1 MKKQIKNGE
10 KCVLYDRDCI
20 GCGECEFCDLDP
32 LKICDNCGKCL
43 QMEDYATFKIDSVN
57 GVSISDLHHSHSD
70 CDCHGDDCDCLGGDC
85 DCDHEHRHDDDCDC
99 GHTHHRHLHEDCN

>member
-1 MKKQIKNGE
+1 MKRNKLGDG

-43 QMEDYATFKIDSVN
+43 QTDDYAAIKIDGIFESV
-57 GVSISDLHHSHSD
+57 SHPLGD
-70 CDCHGDDCDCLGGDC
+70 HANVCCDDDCC
-85 DCDHEHRHDDDCDC
+85 DDDCCDDDCCDC
-99 GHTHHRHLHEDCN
+99 GHEHMHNHSHKH